1 MGAVQL
7 VIIAIVVMVVLIFAT
22 NTKRW
27 RAIGHGVKK
36 SKRELGEEIRALD
49 EERKP

>member
-1 MGAVQL
+1 MGL
-7 VIIAIVVMVVLIFAT
+7 VVIAIVVIVVLIFAT

-27 RAIGHGVKK
+27 RAIGQGVKK
-36 SKRELGEEIRALD
+36 SKRDLGEEIRALD

>member
-1 MGAVQL
+1 MGTVQL
-7 VIIAIVVMVVLIFAT
+7 VLIAIVVMVVLIFAT

-36 SKRELGEEIRALD
+36 SKRDLGEEIRALED
-49 EERKP
+49 ERKP